1 MKQILEIN
9 VPNDYSAITLTKFLQ
24 LQKDLKVY
32 GDDEEA
38 KLATLFYHLCNVE
51 PGIMQ
56 KIDTAT
62 FIQIKEQLL
71 SFIARESFDLKP
83 FVNINGVEYGFEP
96 NLSEI
101 AYGAYVDISKFD
113 ELNINENWEKIMAI
127 LYRPVKK
134 KIGKLYE
141 IEQYTGNEPSEH
153 WREVNMEIH
162 FGALFF
168 FINLSKALLKNTLKS
183 LIQTQPEIP
192 ANIKSILAASGAL
205 INQSSLFAVEN
216 SLK

>member
-1 MKQILEIN
+1 MKQILEIQ

-38 KLATLFYHLCNVE
+38 KLATLFYHLCGVE
-51 PGIMQ
+51 PGVMT

-62 FIQIKEQLL
+62 FIKIKEQLL
-71 SFIARESFDLKP
+71 SFIARETFELQP
-83 FVNINGVEYGFEP
+83 FVTINGIEYGFEP

-101 AYGAYVDISKFD
+101 AYGAYVDISKYD

-153 WREVNMEIH
+153 WREVSMEIH
-162 FGALFF
+162 FGTLFF
-168 FINLSKALLKNTLKS
+168 FINLSKVLLKNTLKS
-183 LIQTQPEIP
+183 LIQNHQEIP
-192 ANIKSILAASGAL
+192 PNIKSILAASGAL
-205 INQSSLFAVEN
+205 INQSSLFAEEN

>member
-38 KLATLFYHLCNVE
+38 KLATLFYHLCGVE
-51 PGIMQ
+51 PGVMT

-62 FIQIKEQLL
+62 FIKIKEQLL

-101 AYGAYVDISKFD
+101 AYGAYVDISKYD

-153 WREVNMEIH
+153 WREVSMEIH
-162 FGALFF
+162 FGTLFF
-168 FINLSKALLKNTLKS
+168 FINLSKVLLKNTLKS
-183 LIQTQPEIP
+183 LIQNHQEIP
-192 ANIKSILAASGAL
+192 PNIKSILAASGAL
-205 INQSSLFAVEN
+205 INQSSLFAEEN

>member
-38 KLATLFYHLCNVE
+38 KLATLFYHLCGVE
-51 PGIMQ
+51 PGVMT

-62 FIQIKEQLL
+62 FIKIKEQLL
-71 SFIARESFDLKP
+71 SFIARETFELQP

-101 AYGAYVDISKFD
+101 AYGAYVDISKYD

-153 WREVNMEIH
+153 WREVSMEIH
-162 FGALFF
+162 FGTLFF
-168 FINLSKALLKNTLKS
+168 FINLSKVLLKNTLKS
-183 LIQTQPEIP
+183 LIQNHQEIP
-192 ANIKSILAASGAL
+192 PNIKSILAASGAL
-205 INQSSLFAVEN
+205 INQSSLFAEEN

>member
-1 MKQILEIN
+1 MKQQLTIE
-9 VPNDYSAITLTKFLQ
+9 VPNNYSAITLTKFLQ

-38 KLATLFYHLCNVE
+38 KIATLFYHLCGVE
-51 PGIMQ
+51 PGVMS
-56 KIDTAT
+56 KIDTET
-62 FIQIKEQLL
+62 FIKIKEQLL
-71 SFIARESFDLKP
+71 SFVSKNDFELKP
-83 FVNINGVEYGFEP
+83 FVTVNGVEYGFEP
-96 NLSEI
+96 NLSQI
-101 AYGAYVDISKFD
+101 AYGAYVDIAKYD
-113 ELNINENWEKIMAI
+113 ELTINENWEKIMAI

-134 KIGKLYE
+134 KVGKLYE

-168 FINLSKALLKNTLKS
+168 FINLSKVLLKNTLKS

-192 ANIKSILAASGAL
+192 HNIKSILAASGAL

-216 SLK
+216 YLK

>member
-1 MKQILEIN
+1 MKQILEIK
-9 VPNDYSAITLTKFLQ
+9 VPNDYSAITLTKFLK

-32 GDDEEA
+32 SDNEEA

-56 KIDTAT
+56 KIDTST
-62 FIQIKEQLL
+62 FIKIKEQLL
-71 SFIARESFDLKP
+71 SFIARQDFQLKQ
-83 FVNINGVEYGFEP
+83 FVNVNGVEYGFEP
-96 NLSEI
+96 NLSQI
-101 AYGAYVDISKFD
+101 AYGAYVDISKYN
-113 ELNINENWEKIMAI
+113 ELTIDENWEKVMSI

-134 KIGKLYE
+134 KVGKLYE
-141 IEQYTGNEPSEH
+141 LEQYTGNEPSEH
-153 WREVNMEIH
+153 WRDINMEIH

-183 LIQTQPEIP
+183 LIHKHQEIP
-192 ANIKSILAASGAL
+192 PNIKSILAASGEV
-205 INQSSLFAVEN
+205 INQSSLFAVET

>member
-51 PGIMQ
+51 PGIMS
-56 KIDTAT
+56 KIDTST

-71 SFIARESFDLKP
+71 SLIARESFDLKP

-113 ELNINENWEKIMAI
+113 ELNINENWEKVMAI

-134 KIGKLYE
+134 KLGKLYE

-168 FINLSKALLKNTLKS
+168 FINLSKVLLKNTLKS
-183 LIQTQPEIP
+183 LIQNQQEIP
-192 ANIKSILAASGAL
+192 HNIKSILAASGAL

>member
-1 MKQILEIN
+1 MKQILEIQ
-9 VPNDYSAITLTKFLQ
+9 VPNDYSAITLTKFLK

-51 PGIMQ
+51 PGIMS
-56 KIDTAT
+56 KIDTST

-83 FVNINGVEYGFEP
+83 FVTIDGVEYGFEP

-113 ELNINENWEKIMAI
+113 ELNINENWEKVMAI

-168 FINLSKALLKNTLKS
+168 FINLSKVLLRNTLKS

-192 ANIKSILAASGAL
+192 HNIKSILAASGEL